1 MHIVKIGESAAMKV
15 HAGSG
20 SPFVIE
26 SRGLVY
32 WTSIVALVVVILGLF
47 FPAEVGAQPNKDDLA
62 CLHGF
67 QAMVLGS
74 SDAALFSNWTDMAFP
89 CNTTQDGQRAAFI
102 GVTCSSSRVVSLVL
116 SNKGLTGS
124 ISPNL
129 SLCRNLGILDLSQ
142 NALTGELPSSLGQL
156 SYLMTLNVSHNQID
170 GPIPAEITNC
180 SYLHELDLEHNEF
193 TGELPAALA
202 TLQKLQ
208 TFDVS
213 HNNLEGPIPSGL
225 SNTSDGRPRFNA
237 SSFEGN
243 PGLYGFPLPYPKGH
257 SLSILAIVG
266 IGLGSGFLSLI
277 VSFTA
282 VCIWLRVT
290 EQRLAA
296 EEGKISQLVPEYD

>member
-1 MHIVKIGESAAMKV
+1 MTRILAA
-15 HAGSG
+15 
-20 SPFVIE
+20 FF
-26 SRGLVY
+26 
-32 WTSIVALVVVILGLF
+32 ILGLV
-47 FPAEVGAQPNKDDLA
+47 PTALAQPNRDDIA

-67 QAMVLGS
+67 QAMVTGS
-74 SDAALFSNWTDMAFP
+74 DPALFSNWSDVAFP
-89 CNTTQDGQRAAFI
+89 CNTTQDGLRASFV
-102 GVTCSSSRVVSLVL
+102 GVTCSNTRVIGLTL

-129 SLCRNLGILDLSQ
+129 SLCRNLGTLDLSQ
-142 NALTGELPSSLGQL
+142 NSLTGTLPAVLGQL
-156 SYLMTLNVSHNQID
+156 SYLMTLNVSYNQIE
-170 GPIPAEITNC
+170 GPIPPEITNC
-180 SYLHELDLEHNEF
+180 SYLHELDLENNRF
-193 TGELPAALA
+193 TGDLPPALA
-202 TLQKLQ
+202 TLQKL
-208 TFDVS
+208 TIFDVAN
-213 HNNLEGPIPSGL
+213 NNLAGPIPTGL
-225 SNTSDGRPRFNA
+225 SNTSDGRPRFNI

-243 PGLYGFPLPYPKGH
+243 DGLYGFPLPYPKSH

>member
-1 MHIVKIGESAAMKV
+1 MKV
-15 HAGSG
+15 HL
-20 SPFVIE
+20 FVID
-26 SRGLVY
+26 RGSLYLVSLLLV
-32 WTSIVALVVVILGLF
+32 SILAIVPELVH
-47 FPAEVGAQPNKDDLA
+47 AQPNKDDIA

-67 QAMVLGS
+67 QSMIKTS
-74 SDAALFSNWTDMAFP
+74 TDPALFANWTDIAFP
-89 CNTTQDGQRAAFI
+89 CNTTQDGQRATFI

-116 SNKGLTGS
+116 SNKGLTGA

-129 SLCRNLGILDLSQ
+129 SLCRNLGILDLSM
-142 NALTGELPSSLGQL
+142 NSLSGELPPGLGQL
-156 SYLMTLNVSHNQID
+156 SYLMTLNVSHNQIE
-170 GPIPAEITNC
+170 GPIPPEITNC
-180 SYLHELDLEHNEF
+180 SYLHELDLERNKF
-193 TGELPAALA
+193 SGQLPAALA
-202 TLQKLQ
+202 SLQKLQ

-213 HNNLEGPIPSGL
+213 HNNLEGPIPITL

-243 PGLYGFPLPYPKGH
+243 AALYGYPLPYPKSH
-257 SLSILAIVG
+257 SLTILAIVG

>member
-1 MHIVKIGESAAMKV
+1 MKFTR
-15 HAGSG
+15 GSDT
-20 SPFVIE
+20 
-26 SRGLVY
+26 GL
-32 WTSIVALVVVILGLF
+32 WLLTTSVSYLALFSILVSIPEL
-47 FPAEVGAQPNKDDLA
+47 ALAQPNEDDIA

-67 QAMVLGS
+67 QSMAKS
-74 SDAALFSNWTDMAFP
+74 SDPALFNNWTDTAFP
-89 CNTTQDGQRAAFI
+89 CNTTQDGQRATFVGI
-102 GVTCSSSRVVSLVL
+102 TCSSSRVVSLFL
-116 SNKGLTGS
+116 SDKGLTGM

-142 NALTGELPSSLGQL
+142 NSLTGTLPSELGML
-156 SYLMTLNVSHNQID
+156 SYLMTLNVSHNQIS
-170 GPIPAEITNC
+170 GPIPPEIANC
-180 SYLHELDLEHNEF
+180 SYLHELDLEHNRF
-193 TGELPAALA
+193 SGEVSTALA

-208 TFDVS
+208 ILDVS
-213 HNNLEGPIPSGL
+213 HNDLVGPIPTGL

-243 PGLYGFPLPYPKGH
+243 PRLYGFPLPYPK
-257 SLSILAIVG
+257 SRTLSILAIVG

-282 VCIWLRVT
+282 VCVWLRVT

>member
-1 MHIVKIGESAAMKV
+1 MVKGADPALFIN
-15 HAGSG
+15 
-20 SPFVIE
+20 
-26 SRGLVY
+26 
-32 WTSIVALVVVILGLF
+32 WTS
-47 FPAEVGAQPNKDDLA
+47 
-62 CLHGF
+62 
-67 QAMVLGS
+67 S
-74 SDAALFSNWTDMAFP
+74 AFP
-89 CNTTQDGQRAAFI
+89 CNTTQDGRGPTFV

-116 SNKGLTGS
+116 SNKGLTGT

-142 NALTGELPSSLGQL
+142 NSLTGTLPSTLGML
-156 SYLMTLNVSHNQID
+156 SYLMTLNVSHNQIS
-170 GPIPAEITNC
+170 GPIPAEIANC
-180 SYLHELDLEHNEF
+180 SYLHELDLEQNRF
-193 TGELPAALA
+193 SGELPAALA

-213 HNNLEGPIPSGL
+213 HNNLEGPIPTGL

-243 PGLYGFPLPYPKGH
+243 PGLYGFPLPYAKGH
-257 SLSILAIVG
+257 NLSILAIVG

>member
-1 MHIVKIGESAAMKV
+1 MKAHDCRHPLV
-15 HAGSG
+15 TDT
-20 SPFVIE
+20 
-26 SRGLVY
+26 GLY
-32 WTSIVALVVVILGLF
+32 LTSILLVAFSILGSLV
-47 FPAEVGAQPNKDDLA
+47 PLAVAQPNKDDVA

-67 QAMVLGS
+67 QAMVKA
-74 SDAALFSNWTDMAFP
+74 SDPNLFNNWTNIAFP
-89 CNTTQDGQRAAFI
+89 CNTTGDGQRFE
-102 GVTCSSSRVVSLVL
+102 GVTCSSSRVVSLTL
-116 SNKGLTGS
+116 SNRGLTGS

-129 SLCRNLGILDLSQ
+129 SLCRNLGTLDLSQ
-142 NALTGELPSSLGQL
+142 NSLTGTLPPGLGQL
-156 SYLMTLNVSHNQID
+156 SYLMTLNVSHNQIE
-170 GPIPAEITNC
+170 GPIPPEITNC
-180 SYLHELDLEHNEF
+180 SYLHELDLENNHF
-193 TGELPAALA
+193 SGELPSGLA
-202 TLQKLQ
+202 TLQKLV

-213 HNNLEGPIPSGL
+213 HNNLDGPIPTGL
-225 SNTSDGRPRFNA
+225 SNTSDGRPRFNI

-243 PGLYGFPLPYPKGH
+243 DGLYGFPLPYPKGH

>member
-1 MHIVKIGESAAMKV
+1 MFA
-15 HAGSG
+15 
-20 SPFVIE
+20 
-26 SRGLVY
+26 
-32 WTSIVALVVVILGLF
+32 
-47 FPAEVGAQPNKDDLA
+47 
-62 CLHGF
+62 
-67 QAMVLGS
+67 
-74 SDAALFSNWTDMAFP
+74 NWTDAAFP
-89 CNTTQDGQRAAFI
+89 CNPTQDGQKATFS
-102 GVTCSSSRVVSLVL
+102 GVSCGSMGRVVSLVL

-129 SLCRNLGILDLSQ
+129 SLCKNLQILDLSQ
-142 NALTGELPSSLGQL
+142 NSFSGELPSGLGQL
-156 SYLMTLNVSHNQID
+156 SYLMTLNVSHNQIE
-170 GPIPAEITNC
+170 GPIPSEIANC
-180 SYLHELDLEHNEF
+180 SYLHELDLEHNRF
-193 TGELPAALA
+193 SGELPGGLA
-202 TLQKLQ
+202 QLQKLQ

-213 HNNLEGPIPSGL
+213 HNNLEGPIPTL
-225 SNTSDGRPRFNA
+225 LANTSDGRPRFNA

-243 PGLYGFPLPYPKGH
+243 SGLYGFPLPYPKSH

>member
-1 MHIVKIGESAAMKV
+1 MYS
-15 HAGSG
+15 
-20 SPFVIE
+20 
-26 SRGLVY
+26 
-32 WTSIVALVVVILGLF
+32 TSILALVTITLGLF
-47 FPAEVGAQPNKDDLA
+47 FPAEVGAQLNKDDLS

-67 QAMVLGS
+67 QSLVQGS
-74 SDAALFSNWTDMAFP
+74 SDAALFSNWTDVAFP
-89 CNTTQDGQRAAFI
+89 CNLTQDGQRATFI

-142 NALTGELPSSLGQL
+142 NDLSGELPASLGQL
-156 SYLMTLNVSHNQID
+156 SYLMTLNVSHNQIE
-170 GPIPAEITNC
+170 GPIPPEISNC
-180 SYLHELDLEHNEF
+180 SYLHELDLEHNRF
-193 TGELPAALA
+193 SGELPSGLA

-213 HNNLEGPIPSGL
+213 HNDLEGPIPSGL

-243 PGLYGFPLPYPKGH
+243 DGLYGYPLPYPKSH